1 MADKRQRS
9 LSIKSIL
16 GIVYILT
23 MCITMSSVS
32 YIVFSNWTA
41 SAENLTQELAGDATK
56 DIYYQVDMFLH
67 KAEHINA
74 INSNIIQNR
83 VIEIADE
90 KQREKFF
97 VGALQSYDKEIYSI
111 SYGTVNGEYYGARR
125 NEKGILEIM
134 RNSGE
139 TVGHS
144 WYYAV
149 KEDLSA
155 GERVLDAG
163 KFDPRQRAW
172 YQVAEKSQKPT
183 FSPTYKH
190 FVMNDLAI
198 SAAWPVYN
206 EKKELQG
213 VLATHMLISGIGDY
227 LAEIARPNNGYAA
240 IFDKNSGKIIASS
253 LQKNGKSSAVMKNG
267 VEISSG
273 KIDED
278 TLQDIY
284 RHYGSTK
291 EHSFL
296 HLINNQRMFIGVDEY
311 QKEGLNWV
319 IISALPETL
328 LLAEVARNIKTTII
342 LLVLAV
348 AVLFIINFIATRK
361 LLQPMN
367 NLLEVAEHFSA
378 GELQLRAEVIRRDE
392 IGRIAEAFNKVADKM
407 SGLINNL
414 ENIVEAR
421 TEELEY
427 LNCHDPL
434 TGLKN
439 RRCFENSLQ
448 EIDNEEHLPL
458 SVIFADINGLKMT
471 NDIFGHAAGDQLIKK
486 TAEILKDSC
495 KENDIIGRVGGD
507 EFIIL
512 LPNTSGE
519 GITEIIEKINSS
531 LRQANVA
538 AIKCSISMGFD
549 TKTTQAQSMEEI
561 MANAENKMYKDKV
574 LNRKAINADIIG
586 NIMTTLRGRNKKEK
600 LHSEKVSFL
609 SGKIGEALGFS
620 ATKIKRVTEAGYLH
634 DIGKIVLDEK
644 ILNGHN
650 LSEAEIEIKRQHPI
664 VGYRILNLFDD
675 TLDLAEAVYSHHENW
690 DGTGYPKGLRGNE
703 IPVMARI
710 IAVAEAYDEMTNE
723 YGNLR
728 FDSATALQRIKEM
741 AGNRLDPEITEAFI
755 SIIAE
760 SENQYS
766 M

>member
-172 YQVAEKSQKPT
+172 YQVAERSQKPT

-284 RHYGSTK
+284 RHYGATK

-328 LLAEVARNIKTTII
+328 LLAKVARNIKTTII

-439 RRCFENSLQ
+439 RRCFENALQ

>member
-1 MADKRQRS
+1 MADKRQRG

-41 SAENLTQELAGDATK
+41 SAENLTQELAEDATK

-74 INSNIIQNR
+74 INSKIIQNS

-97 VGALQSYDKEIYSI
+97 VGALQSYDKEIYSF

-134 RNSGE
+134 RNSAE
-139 TVGHS
+139 TGGHS

-253 LQKNGKSSAVMKNG
+253 LQKKDKDSVAIKAG

-273 KIDED
+273 KIDER

-284 RHYGSTK
+284 RHYGTTK

-296 HLINNQRMFIGVDEY
+296 HSINNERMFIGVDEY

-319 IISALPETL
+319 IISALPEAL
-328 LLAEVARNIKTTII
+328 LLAEVARNIKSTII

-367 NLLEVAEHFSA
+367 NLLEVAEHLSA
-378 GELQLRAEVIRRDE
+378 GELQLRAEVVRRDE
-392 IGRIAEAFNKVADKM
+392 IGRIAEAFNNVADKM
-407 SGLINNL
+407 SSLINNL
-414 ENIVEAR
+414 ENIVETR

-439 RRCFENSLQ
+439 RRCFENALQ
-448 EIDNEEHLPL
+448 EIDNEAHLPL

-471 NDIFGHAAGDQLIKK
+471 NDIFGHAAGDELIKK
-486 TAEILKDSC
+486 TAEVLEEYC
-495 KENDIIGRVGGD
+495 QENDIIGRVGGD

-512 LPNTSGE
+512 LPNTSGK
-519 GITEIIEKINSS
+519 GITEIIEKIHMS
-531 LRQANVA
+531 LRQANVS

-549 TKTTQAQSMEEI
+549 TKTTQTQSMEEI

-574 LNRKAINADIIG
+574 LNRKEINADIIG
-586 NIMTTLRGRNKKEK
+586 NIMTTLHKRNKKEK
-600 LHSEKVSFL
+600 LHSQKVSFL

-620 ATKIKRVTEAGYLH
+620 ATEIKRVTEAGYLH

-644 ILNGHN
+644 ILQGQN
-650 LSEAEIEIKRQHPI
+650 LSETEIEIKRQHPI

-690 DGTGYPKGLRGNE
+690 DGTGYPKGLKGNE
-703 IPVMARI
+703 ITIMGRI
-710 IAVAEAYDEMTNE
+710 IAVAEAYDEITNE

-728 FDSATALQRIKEM
+728 LDSESAMQKIKEM
-741 AGNRLDPEITEAFI
+741 AGNRLDPEIVKAFA

-760 SENQYS
+760 TENQHS
-766 M
+766 R

>member
-74 INSNIIQNR
+74 INSKIIQNS

-97 VGALQSYDKEIYSI
+97 VGALNSYDKEIYSF
-111 SYGTVNGEYYGARR
+111 SYGTANGEYYCARR
-125 NEKGILEIM
+125 NEAGTIEIM
-134 RNSGE
+134 RNNVVTG
-139 TVGHS
+139 GNS

-155 GERVLDAG
+155 GQRVLDAG

-284 RHYGSTK
+284 RHYGATK

-367 NLLEVAEHFSA
+367 NLLEVAQHFSA
-378 GELQLRAEVIRRDE
+378 GELRLRAEVIRRDE

-448 EIDNEEHLPL
+448 EIDTEEHLPL

-486 TAEILKDSC
+486 TAEILKESC